1 MIEWF
6 YATPMLNI
14 CPSRP
19 PGRTM
24 MFSKKKNI
32 PPAAVS
38 RSVSK
43 TEQIDLQHPGLVVE
57 EKRICVDDE
66 TPHLP
71 PQISIDDISAKN
83 FLMGVN
89 RSFDKIRF
97 DINLLL
103 SYQPSFER
111 ALNDWPDWRN
121 KQHFKCIYCGHEE
134 TLPVKVTKVER
145 LVVYGEIPAY
155 KEVVGWKVSGAE
167 CKVAKC
173 FLIDHTQGDRTPI
186 YTWDYAIEGKKVIC
200 KECAERMKG
209 NRKQS
214 ELLKYLILDPKS

>member
-1 MIEWF
+1 
-6 YATPMLNI
+6 
-14 CPSRP
+14 
-19 PGRTM
+19 
-24 MFSKKKNI
+24 MFSKKKKI
-32 PPAAVS
+32 PLAEVS
-38 RSVSK
+38 GSVSETK
-43 TEQIDLQHPGLVVE
+43 QIDLKHLGLVVE
-57 EKRICVDDE
+57 EKRICVDDGNS
-66 TPHLP
+66 HLP

-83 FLMGVN
+83 FLMGEN

-103 SYQPSFER
+103 SYQPSFEK
-111 ALNDWPDWRN
+111 ALNDWPGWRN
-121 KQHFKCIYCGHEE
+121 KQYFACIYCGYSE

-173 FLIDHTQGDRTPI
+173 SLIDYTQGDRTPI

-200 KECAERMKG
+200 KECAERMAE
-209 NRKQS
+209 NRKQL
-214 ELLKYLILDPKS
+214 ELSKYLILNPKP